1 MLMIDGIQ
9 PCWKCTLI
17 SLSSWYTHVDN
28 VVFTAAA
35 VFVVPQGGGMR
46 GCVAAGMASCLH
58 YLGLA
63 DSFDGV
69 YGASAG
75 SLVGENLSLVRFCTY
90 ILFLFVTGTAE
101 EVMRPTL

>member
-1 MLMIDGIQ
+1 
-9 PCWKCTLI
+9 
-17 SLSSWYTHVDN
+17 
-28 VVFTAAA
+28 
-35 VFVVPQGGGMR
+35 MR

-75 SLVGENLSLVRFCTY
+75 SLVGENYRSR
-90 ILFLFVTGTAE
+90 LFLKLLIFA
-101 EVMRPTL
+101 RRKNHRRYR